1 MSGRGAFEFIDDVT
15 SDLTLEA
22 RGASAAELF
31 TAAADALLAATVER
45 PETVAD
51 RVERRIELTDERLDW
66 LLRRFLSELV
76 YLRDAERL
84 LLRAREVAIHG
95 EGVIDGDGEIRLSA
109 TFSGE
114 PFDLARHAPANEVK
128 AVTAY
133 GLSARRDPDGVW
145 RARVTFD
152 V

>member
-1 MSGRGAFEFIDDVT
+1 MSGRGSFEFVDDVT
-15 SDLTLEA
+15 SDLTFEA
-22 RGASAAELF
+22 RGATAGELF
-31 TAAADALLAATVER
+31 TACADALLAATVER
-45 PETVAD
+45 PTEV
-51 RVERRIELTDERLDW
+51 REQLERTLALDDERLDW

-84 LLRAREVAIHG
+84 LLRARAVEIETG
-95 EGVIDGDGEIRLSA
+95 SDGALRLSA
-109 TFSGE
+109 VLAGE

-128 AVTAY
+128 AITAW

>member
-1 MSGRGAFEFIDDVT
+1 MSGRGGFEFLDDVT
-15 SDLTLEA
+15 SDLTFEA
-22 RGASAAELF
+22 HGATAAELF
-31 TAAADALLAATVER
+31 TAAADALLAATVEQPDAVR
-45 PETVAD
+45 E
-51 RVERRIELTDERLDW
+51 RVERRVELTDERLDW

-76 YLRDAERL
+76 YLRDADRL
-84 LLRAREVAIHG
+84 LLRAREVEIAG

-109 TFSGE
+109 TFAGE
-114 PFDLARHAPANEVK
+114 PFDLSRHTPANEVK
-128 AVTAY
+128 AITAY